1 MESYHRVQTIVST
14 LMQGIQHTELI
25 HRQTDVQH
33 VGGLRLVDQGVGVGD
48 FGVLLGAALFGL
60 GEECL
65 ETSTVQMR
73 YRTRITTS
81 APGWRRCQ
89 AVIKA
94 SESWLDG
101 PWLEKIAHEISL

>member
-33 VGGLRLVDQGVGVGD
+33 LVDQGVGVGD
-48 FGVLLGAALFGL
+48 FGLLLGAALFRL

-73 YRTRITTS
+73 YRSRITTS
-81 APGWRRCQ
+81 APGRRRCQ
-89 AVIKA
+89 AVTKA